1 MVKYKCNFCGKGG
14 IPTKAGLKV
23 HIQLSKAG
31 CQEAMERQINWSL
44 SPDEVIHIPQ
54 RQHTSPT
61 PINKNRVSN
70 DLGDVSYDDLPSF
83 VPSPRHSEPP
93 KLKTTGN
100 KYQSEWARG
109 DDVEDEEK
117 YLRFAK
123 EFPTPAEEL
132 GEAKT
137 IFKKIILEEQKER
150 NESPWTPFADKDKW
164 ELARWLA
171 KNFNQKAMEEFLKL
185 SGVSFI
191 YFPIAAKK
199 IIPI

>member
-31 CQEAMERQINWSL
+31 CREAMERQIIQSL

-61 PINKNRVSN
+61 PIDKNRGSN
-70 DLGDVSYDDLPSF
+70 DLGDMLYDDLPSF
-83 VPSPRHSEPP
+83 VHSPRHSEPP
-93 KLKTTGN
+93 ELKTTGN
-100 KYQSEWARG
+100 EYQSEWARG
-109 DDVEDEEK
+109 DVVEDEET

-137 IFKKIILEEQKER
+137 IFEIILEEQKIGR
-150 NESPWTPFADKDKW
+150 AH
-164 ELARWLA
+164 
-171 KNFNQKAMEEFLKL
+171 
-185 SGVSFI
+185 V
-191 YFPIAAKK
+191 
-199 IIPI
+199 